1 MTGRLP
7 IRWRLTL
14 WYGAVLAAVLTI
26 FAAAV
31 DLLMTGLLQMRTDRN
46 LEHQVAVIEEQI
58 GQFHDAKALRTR
70 LGSLFNKHPAFEMQV
85 TQDGDRAWFRSE
97 GVRTYGLPRPE
108 SSAPAAAAEG
118 VYEDVEMAEAGPCR
132 MLSKAIETP
141 YASLLVQVV
150 ASTAINAKHL
160 RELRGVFLSTGPVL
174 LIAALGCGYL
184 LARKALAPVGRLA
197 SEADQITAT
206 RLDRRLATPN
216 RDDELGRLARTL
228 NGMIARLEHSFGE
241 IQRFTADAAHE
252 LRTPLAAL
260 RSEAEVTL
268 LADRDPAEYRRTLES
283 MLEEIEHLTRL
294 TENLLNLCRED
305 AQIKPSLEELRLD
318 EVVRDA
324 AEPMAAVAA
333 EAGQRL
339 LLPQALAPCVVRG
352 DRDQLHRVVV
362 NLVDNAVK
370 YTPAGGRIKVSL
382 ALGNGHAHL
391 TVEDTGVGIAPE
403 HLPLIFKRFYRVDAA
418 RPRRSTST
426 GLGLS
431 ICQSV
436 VHSHGGTIDIRSEPG
451 VGTRVTVSIAARPA
465 ETSRREEAAAS
476 RRSWPPYLGSG

>member
-1 MTGRLP
+1 L
-7 IRWRLTL
+7 
-14 WYGAVLAAVLTI
+14 
-26 FAAAV
+26 
-31 DLLMTGLLQMRTDRN
+31 
-46 LEHQVAVIEEQI
+46 
-58 GQFHDAKALRTR
+58 
-70 LGSLFNKHPAFEMQV
+70 
-85 TQDGDRAWFRSE
+85 
-97 GVRTYGLPRPE
+97 
-108 SSAPAAAAEG
+108 
-118 VYEDVEMAEAGPCR
+118 
-132 MLSKAIETP
+132 LSKAIETP
-141 YASLLVQVV
+141 YASLLVQV
-150 ASTAINAKHL
+150 AMSTEINAKHL
-160 RELRGVFLSTGPVL
+160 AELRGVFLFTGPVL
-174 LIAALGCGYL
+174 LISALGCGYM

-197 SEADQITAT
+197 NEADQITAT

-268 LADRDPAEYRRTLES
+268 LAERDQSEYRRTLES

-305 AQIKPSLEELRLD
+305 AQVKATPKDLRLD
-318 EVVRDA
+318 DVVREA
-324 AEPMAAVAA
+324 AEPMAAVAG

-339 LLPQALAPCVVRG
+339 VLSKDLAPCLVLG

-370 YTPAGGRIKVSL
+370 YTPAGGLIKVSL
-382 ALGNGHAHL
+382 AFRDGEALMA
-391 TVEDTGVGIAPE
+391 VEDTGVGIAPE
-403 HLPLIFKRFYRVDAA
+403 HLPLIFNRFYRIDAS

-436 VHSHGGTIDIRSEPG
+436 VQSHGGTIEIRSEPG
-451 VGTRVTVSIAARPA
+451 VGTRVTVSLKARPV
-465 ETSRREEAAAS
+465 ETPRHEEVAAS
-476 RRSWPPYLGSG
+476 RRPWPPYLGSV

>member
-31 DLLMTGLLQMRTDRN
+31 DLLMTRLLQMRTDRN
-46 LEHQVAVIEEQI
+46 VEHQVAVIEEQI
-58 GQFHDAKALRTR
+58 GQFQDAGSLRER
-70 LGSLFNKHPAFEMQV
+70 LGSIFNKHPAFEMQV
-85 TQDGDRAWFRSE
+85 TENGDRAWLRSE
-97 GVRTYGLPRPE
+97 GIRNSGLPRPA
-108 SSAPAAAAEG
+108 SPAPALARG
-118 VYEDVEMAEAGPCR
+118 VYEDVSIPDVGPCR

-141 YASLLVQVV
+141 YASLLVQV
-150 ASTAINAKHL
+150 AMSTEMNAKHL
-160 RELRGVFLSTGPVL
+160 GELRSVFLSTGPVL
-174 LIAALGCGYL
+174 LVAALGCGYL

-197 SEADQITAT
+197 TEADQITAT

-268 LADRDPAEYRRTLES
+268 LAERDPAEYRRTLES

-305 AQIKPSLEELRLD
+305 SQVKASLKDLRLD
-318 EVVRDA
+318 EVVREA

-339 LLPQALAPCVVRG
+339 VLSRDMAPCLVRG

-370 YTPAGGRIKVSL
+370 YTPAGGLIKVSL
-382 ALGNGHAHL
+382 ALRDGKARL
-391 TVEDTGVGIAPE
+391 AVEDTGVGIAPE
-403 HLPLIFKRFYRVDAA
+403 HLPLIFKRFYRIDAS

-436 VHSHGGTIDIRSEPG
+436 VQSHGGTIDIRSEPG
-451 VGTRVTVSIAARPA
+451 VGTRVTVSLEARPF
-465 ETSRREEAAAS
+465 ETPRREEAAPS
-476 RRSWPPYLGSG
+476 RRPWPPYLGSV

>member
-1 MTGRLP
+1 MTSRLP

-31 DLLMTGLLQMRTDRN
+31 DLLMTGLLQFRTDRN
-46 LEHQVAVIEEQI
+46 LEHQVVVIEEQI
-58 GQFHDAKALRTR
+58 GRLGETEALRRRLAEQFH
-70 LGSLFNKHPAFEMQV
+70 SHPVIDMQV
-85 TQDGDRAWFRSE
+85 TEDGGRAWLRSE
-97 GVRTYGLPRPE
+97 RIREIGLPLP
-108 SSAPAAAAEG
+108 PDPPWQPG
-118 VYEDVEMAEAGPCR
+118 VGVIQDVDIPGLGPGR
-132 MLSKAIETP
+132 MYSKAIETP
-141 YASLLVQVV
+141 HGSLLIQ
-150 ASTAINAKHL
+150 AATATELNQKHL
-160 RELRGVFLSTGPVL
+160 GELRVVFLSTGPAL
-174 LIAALGCGYL
+174 LLAALGCGYY
-184 LARKALAPVGRLA
+184 LARKALEPVERLA

-216 RDDELGRLARTL
+216 PQDELGRLARTL

-268 LADRDPAEYRRTLES
+268 LAERDPAEYRRTLES

-305 AQIKPSLEELRLD
+305 AQVKPSLEVIRLD
-318 EVVRDA
+318 EIVGEVIEAMSVV
-324 AEPMAAVAA
+324 AE

-339 LLPQALAPCVVRG
+339 LIAPELTPCVVRG
-352 DRDQLHRVVV
+352 DRDQLHRVLM
-362 NLVDNAVK
+362 NLIDNSIK

-382 ALGNGHAHL
+382 AFHDGRARMA
-391 TVEDTGVGIAPE
+391 VEDTGVGIAAE
-403 HLPLIFKRFYRVDAA
+403 HLPLIFNRFYRIDAS

-436 VHSHGGTIDIRSEPG
+436 VQAHGGAIDILSEPG
-451 VGTRVTVSIAARPA
+451 AGTRVVVSLDARPA
-465 ETSRREEAAAS
+465 EAPAREAAAAA
-476 RRSWPPYLGSG
+476 REPWPPYLGSG